1 MISFPRS
8 IGAKPFFPHVP
19 FIHLFTAVKGSAVPV
34 QTQGQADCTLHYVGR
49 AACQGRLKGGVCE
62 DVAQQRGFPSDIDWC
77 RQGARRDGLQR
88 RCGQPKRRA
97 RLTSERER
105 PKGRKPGR
113 STHGGAQKVW
123 QRWQLQCSK
132 SEDDALASGRLSELR
147 VVRSLALRASANAA
161 PAVRPEPCRGSSR
174 SQVDTSVV
182 SIASCESLQ
191 SDAHP
196 VERHQR
202 CSALDGPGP
211 RKGHSGGAQKSWAG
225 AGAGGEQRHAEKRRA
240 GDSSGE
246 TGLVVKTLVAIRT

>member
-1 MISFPRS
+1 MSLSSGDSPATLIVPPRCKERRLAAKVRAAEKES
-8 IGAKPFFPHVP
+8 EADQREGKAEREEAGAVHARRRTKSLAKVAASVLQERRRRACIGQTVGAQGGA
-19 FIHLFTAVKGSAVPV
+19 LFGFARKCKCSAGSA
-34 QTQGQADCTLHYVGR
+34 TG
-49 AACQGRLKGGVCE
+49 
-62 DVAQQRGFPSDIDWC
+62 S
-77 RQGARRDGLQR
+77 
-88 RCGQPKRRA
+88 
-97 RLTSERER
+97 
-105 PKGRKPGR
+105 
-113 STHGGAQKVW
+113 
-123 QRWQLQCSK
+123 
-132 SEDDALASGRLSELR
+132 
-147 VVRSLALRASANAA
+147 
-161 PAVRPEPCRGSSR
+161 PAGGSSR

-211 RKGHSGGAQKSWAG
+211 RKGHSGGAQKSRAG